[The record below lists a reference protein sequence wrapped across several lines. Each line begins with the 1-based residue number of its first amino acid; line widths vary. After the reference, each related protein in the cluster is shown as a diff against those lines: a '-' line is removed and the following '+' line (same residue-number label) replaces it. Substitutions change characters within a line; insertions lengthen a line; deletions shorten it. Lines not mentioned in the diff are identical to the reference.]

1 MKLKNLIL
9 TGLLASAAYKLYQ
22 NRDQVAAT
30 VTDTKAA
37 LSEGQATLSQTQS
50 QLQTLKAQ
58 TADLQK
64 TKDSLAYKF
73 RVFKEEAQPHLDAI
87 KDTLDAYGKD
97 DYIF

>member
-22 NRDQVAAT
+22 NRDQITAT
-30 VTDTKAA
+30 VTDTKAT
-37 LSEGQATLSQTQS
+37 LSEGQATLSQTQN

-58 TADLQK
+58 TADLKK

-87 KDTLDAYGKD
+87 QETLGKSKKNN
-97 DYIF
+97 YIL